1 MININKKTI
10 VFKRALV
17 EQSCLVSFAMH
28 KFRVVAL
35 FELIYSSTTTEPKAM
50 YKTHCWV
57 MIYYILSDIFVVGIV
72 YNNMWAYRWY
82 IDYTRFF
89 CRVEYKVIAKVD
101 WFWVEYKGS
110 RATLRRE
117 PSGFSYMD
125 STKLLHFFGLLWAT
139 ILLQW

>member
-72 YNNMWAYRWY
+72 YNNMWAYR
-82 IDYTRFF
+82 
-89 CRVEYKVIAKVD
+89 
-101 WFWVEYKGS
+101 
-110 RATLRRE
+110 
-117 PSGFSYMD
+117 
-125 STKLLHFFGLLWAT
+125 
-139 ILLQW
+139 